1 MLPKNAKKE
10 VLDFIEYLIQKRMR
24 IVKELFETTKETK
37 QRLEELGYTEV
48 SISKFVEGIRD
59 NSKKVPT
66 NN

>member
-37 QRLEELGYTEV
+37 QRWKNWV
-48 SISKFVEGIRD
+48 IQK
-59 NSKKVPT
+59 
-66 NN
+66 